1 LSVHSGYFLKRRIL
15 GMTVLIVLFAS
26 WLGFRA
32 LGALGVPAL
41 AAWSAA
47 ARYALSV
54 MFLFT
59 GLAHFTKMK
68 HELARMVPDVFPR
81 PLLVI
86 YATGVLEFLGA
97 AGLLLPKFRTAASFC
112 LIVLLIAMFP
122 ANVKAARERLTL
134 RGKPATALRLR
145 APMQLLFVALLWW
158 SAAQ

>member
-1 LSVHSGYFLKRRIL
+1 
-15 GMTVLIVLFAS
+15 MTVLIVLFAS

-32 LGALGVPAL
+32 LGALGVRAL
-41 AAWSAA
+41 AAWSAS

-86 YATGVLEFLGA
+86 YATGVLEFVGA
-97 AGLLLPKFRTAASFC
+97 AGLLLPKFRAAASFC

-122 ANVKAARERLTL
+122 ANVKAARDRLTL
-134 RGKPATALRLR
+134 RGKPATALWLR
-145 APMQLLFVALLWW
+145 APMQLLFTGLLWW
-158 SAAQ
+158 SAAK